1 MKKKSAGGRPLD
13 GKTVVVGVGGSIA
26 AFKAA
31 EVVSQLVQRGA
42 RVPVVMTKAAT
53 NFVGP
58 LTFQTITRLRVMVDQ
73 FDPESVI
80 DATHISL
87 TEKADLVLV
96 APATANLI
104 AKMAHGLADDMLT
117 SLLLA
122 VRCPVLVAP
131 AMNDRMW
138 GNKAFQK
145 NLAAIRE
152 LGFKIVEPTE
162 GFLACGTYAVGRLAE
177 PLEIVK
183 EVEGLLCAS

>member
-1 MKKKSAGGRPLD
+1 MARKPAARPPLD

-26 AFKAA
+26 AYKAA

-42 RVPVVMTKAAT
+42 RVPVVMTKSAT

-58 LTFQTITRLRVMVDQ
+58 LTFQTITRIRVMVDQ

-96 APATANLI
+96 APATANLM

-138 GNKAFQK
+138 GNQVVQK
-145 NLAAIRE
+145 NLASLRE
-152 LGFKIVEPTE
+152 LGFRIVEPDE
-162 GFLACGTYAVGRLAE
+162 GFLACGTYAVGRLAD
-177 PLEIVK
+177 PDRIVK
-183 EVEGLLCAS
+183 EVEGILCAS

>member
-1 MKKKSAGGRPLD
+1 MKKKSAGGKPLD

-42 RVPVVMTKAAT
+42 RVPVVMTKSAT
-53 NFVGP
+53 HFVGP
-58 LTFQTITRLRVMVDQ
+58 LTFQTITRIRVMVDQ
-73 FDPESVI
+73 FDAESVI

-104 AKMAHGLADDMLT
+104 AKIAHGLADDMLT

-122 VRCPVLVAP
+122 VQCPVFIAP

-138 GNKAFQK
+138 ANKAFQK
-145 NLAAIRE
+145 NLAAVRE
-152 LGFKIVEPTE
+152 LGCQVIEPE
-162 GFLACGTYAVGRLAE
+162 AGFLACGTYAVGRLAE

-183 EVEGLLCAS
+183 KVEGVLCAS

>member
-1 MKKKSAGGRPLD
+1 MARKPGPSKPLD

-87 TEKADLVLV
+87 TETADLVLV

-138 GNKAFQK
+138 ANKAFQK
-145 NLAAIRE
+145 NLAAIRD
-152 LGFKIVEPTE
+152 LGFTLIEPEE
-162 GFLACGTYAVGRLAE
+162 GFLACGTYAVGRLAQ

-183 EVEGLLCAS
+183 KVEGVLCAS